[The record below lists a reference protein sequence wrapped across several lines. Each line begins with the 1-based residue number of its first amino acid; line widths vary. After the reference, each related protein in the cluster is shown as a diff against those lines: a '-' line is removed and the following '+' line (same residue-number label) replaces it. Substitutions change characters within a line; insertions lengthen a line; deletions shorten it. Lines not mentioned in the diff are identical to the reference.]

1 VKLKLLVVEELQYQ
15 YENKK
20 VRRKNYTNLEEDKMN
35 LFRKMTEIE
44 MELQPV
50 KAAKKKLKKIH
61 REETRRRDKR
71 DMIILASVEAL

>member
-1 VKLKLLVVEELQYQ
+1 
-15 YENKK
+15 
-20 VRRKNYTNLEEDKMN
+20 MI
-35 LFRKMTEIE
+35 EIE